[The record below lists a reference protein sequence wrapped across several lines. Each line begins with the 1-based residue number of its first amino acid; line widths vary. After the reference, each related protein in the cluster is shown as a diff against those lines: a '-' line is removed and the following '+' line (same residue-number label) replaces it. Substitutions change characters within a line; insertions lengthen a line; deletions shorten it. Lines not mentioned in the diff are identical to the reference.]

1 MTIARAKGFSIQRL
15 LRPESVVVLGGETAE
30 GKRILANIAGSPF
43 AGQLWIAGH
52 DGEQSVATLPGPPD
66 LAVIA
71 SPAPRVGPAL
81 RALAAKG
88 CSAAIVTSQVA
99 ELGTLAAEAGV
110 RVLGPNAF
118 GLAVPA
124 LGLNASLCHIA
135 PPAGHIA
142 LVTQSASLA
151 RAVVDWAGP
160 NGVGF
165 SHVVGIGG
173 NADLGFG
180 LVLDWLSR
188 DPDTKLILLDIRR
201 VRDRRVFISAARA
214 ASRLRPVVALRPGGR
229 LLDASGRA
237 DAVFTAAL
245 NRAGVFV
252 VNRMEAF
259 LAAAETL
266 SRSRPLR
273 GEAMAIVTNA
283 IGPGRLAADAAMG
296 AGIRLATLP
305 PEAQTSLTASLPA
318 DLVYG
323 LIYAGSR
330 APTDVASIAAMV
342 SAVPEVG
349 GLLVVLAPTGAAD
362 AAAIAAMIAAAHT
375 VRLPVLTCVMGET
388 TGAAHRQRL
397 AEAGLPAFATPE
409 QAVQGFAHLLRDRR
423 ARAAARE
430 LPPARVLEVTPDH
443 TLLDA
448 IVRDCRQAGRLTLTP
463 AESLDVLAAYGLPAS
478 ECVHGTIAALHVHD
492 DATFGPAIG
501 LCVAPRNEAAYD
513 LPPLNLVLGQDLARR
528 AGLEDAAMIDAAA
541 DALVRVSQCLVEQ
554 PQIASVD
561 IGQLVITPE
570 GSVAGDATIRLRPPG
585 ELAVLAISPYPE
597 HLAEHWSSHGEDFLI
612 RPIRPEDAEAHGAM
626 IARIPAEDLRYR
638 FFSAMRQVAPEQMA
652 RLTQIDYE
660 REMAFIAVR
669 LRDQATVG
677 VSRLVRES
685 PVRGEFAILVQ
696 PDMKGLGLARHLM
709 QRLIDWARMQ
719 GIPVITG
726 QVLADNQ
733 KMLGFVRHLGFQV
746 HAMPEEPDVMEVVLR
761 AGPLQEEETPLF

>member
-15 LRPESVVVLGGETAE
+15 LRPETVAVLGGETDA
-30 GKRILANIAGSPF
+30 GKRVLANIAGSPF

-52 DGEQSVATLPGPPD
+52 DGVERVAALPGPPD

-71 SPAPRVGPAL
+71 SPGGRVEAEL
-81 RALAAKG
+81 AALAAKG
-88 CSAAIVTSQVA
+88 CRAAIVMSQVM
-99 ELGTLAAEAGV
+99 ELGAIATRTGV

-124 LGLNASLCHIA
+124 LGLNASLCHM
-135 PPAGHIA
+135 PPPPGHIA

-188 DPDTKLILLDIRR
+188 DPETRLILLDIRR

-214 ASRLRPVVALRPGGR
+214 ASRLRPVVALRPGG
-229 LLDASGRA
+229 LLMDASGRA
-237 DAVFTAAL
+237 DAVFAAAL

-283 IGPGRLAADAAMG
+283 IGPGRLAADAAVQ

-323 LIYAGSR
+323 LIYAGS
-330 APTDVASIAAMV
+330 AASTDVASIAAMV
-342 SAVPEVG
+342 SAVPQVG
-349 GLLVVLAPTGAAD
+349 GLLVLLAPTGAGD
-362 AAAIAAMIAAAHT
+362 AVAIEAMIAAAHT
-375 VRLPVLTCVMGET
+375 IRLPVLTCVMGET
-388 TGAAHRQRL
+388 TGAAHRRRL

-409 QAVQGFAHLLRDRR
+409 QAVQGFTHLLRDRR

-430 LPPARVLEVTPDH
+430 LPPARVLELTPDH
-443 TLLDA
+443 ARVDA
-448 IVRDCRQAGRLTLTP
+448 IIHACRTSGRLALT
-463 AESLDVLAAYGLPAS
+463 AGESLGVLSAYGLAAETAMQGGTPA
-478 ECVHGTIAALHVHD
+478 TLRVHD
-492 DATFGPAIG
+492 DPTFGPAIG
-501 LCVAPRNEAAYD
+501 LSASAGDHPAYD

-528 AGLEDAAMIDAAA
+528 AGLQDAALIDAASG
-541 DALVRVSQCLVEQ
+541 ALVRVSQCLVEQ

-561 IGQLVITPE
+561 IGRLVITPA
-570 GSVAGDATIRLRPPG
+570 GAAAGDVAITLRPPG

-597 HLAEHWSSHGEDFLI
+597 HLAEHWSSGGEDFLI
-612 RPIRPEDAEAHGAM
+612 RPIRPEDAAAHAAM
-626 IARIPAEDLRYR
+626 IARIPPEDLRYR
-638 FFSAMRQVAPEQMA
+638 FFTAMRQVAPEQMA

-677 VSRLVRES
+677 VSRLVRED
-685 PVRGEFAILVQ
+685 PERGEFAILVQ
-696 PDMKGLGLARHLM
+696 PDTKGLGLARHLM
-709 QRLIDWARMQ
+709 QRLIEWAKLQ
-719 GIPVITG
+719 GIAAISG

-733 KMLGFVRHLGFQV
+733 KMLGFVRHLGFAV
-746 HAMPEEPDVMEVVLR
+746 HGMPDEPDVVEVLLD
-761 AGPLQEEETPLF
+761 AGRGTS